1 MKKKGELNRILSK
14 THIAELDDPII
25 LRNFGES
32 VARLRTSSKLTQSD
46 MAYLLGISKQTYIRI
61 ENGSTDKI
69 NMICAIKIATIFHVP
84 VKELCGYDMDDMN
97 LYNNIIQAT
106 GRTRRLIAS
115 ILRIDA
121 EGQKRMQSH
130 IEENEYMIVCLSCA
144 NDLRDGVA
152 ADRFYHKMV
161 NISEYRTQS
170 WYRDADA
177 IIEVNSN
184 AYVPLYHNED
194 KLVISC
200 RTPQDGDIG
209 IFIRDGKFYLRKYV
223 SADNYAFLELLTHD
237 DSSNPF
243 FALGKKDRVE
253 LEHWTKFGVV
263 LEVI

>member
-1 MKKKGELNRILSK
+1 
-14 THIAELDDPII
+14 
-25 LRNFGES
+25 
-32 VARLRTSSKLTQSD
+32 
-46 MAYLLGISKQTYIRI
+46 
-61 ENGSTDKI
+61 
-69 NMICAIKIATIFHVP
+69 
-84 VKELCGYDMDDMN
+84 
-97 LYNNIIQAT
+97 
-106 GRTRRLIAS
+106 
-115 ILRIDA
+115 
-121 EGQKRMQSH
+121 MQSH
-130 IEENEYMIVCLSCA
+130 IEGNEYMIDCLSCA

-184 AYVPLYHNED
+184 AYVPLYHNGD

-223 SADNYAFLELLTHD
+223 SADNYAFLELLTHG

-243 FALGKKDRVE
+243 FALEKKDRVE